1 MFFNGA
7 PLSLLEVTDYQPDRL
22 LDKLSKQ
29 LKAGNDRKLA
39 RLLEISP
46 STISKIRRKVIAIS
60 AKHLLSIHDTSG
72 IAIKELRKMMGDKRK
87 FFD

>member
-7 PLSLLEVTDYQPDRL
+7 PLSLLEMNDYHPDRL

-29 LKAGNDRKLA
+29 LKAGNDRNLA

-60 AKHLLSIHDTSG
+60 AKNLLSIHDGSG